1 MMQLSKNDKRIL
13 KAFFKFLK
21 DNNAL
26 NEYKI
31 NTINNVLRRNKI
43 EAYDEG
49 GYMEYT
55 SLINAF
61 MPLKFLET
69 SQYSNNPYIFYYNLI
84 NYAFAW
90 SETPQKHR
98 FWKTLN
104 NEWVDTLK
112 TLYNDNDGK

>member
-1 MMQLSKNDKRIL
+1 MMQLNKNDKTIL
-13 KAFFKFLK
+13 KAFFNFLK

-26 NEYKI
+26 KEYKI
-31 NTINNVLRRNKI
+31 NTINDVLRRAKI
-43 EAYDEG
+43 EAYEDDYIEH
-49 GYMEYT
+49 T

-61 MPLKFLET
+61 MPLKLLEAR
-69 SQYSNNPYIFYYNLI
+69 QYINNPYIFFYNLI

-98 FWKTLN
+98 FWKMLN